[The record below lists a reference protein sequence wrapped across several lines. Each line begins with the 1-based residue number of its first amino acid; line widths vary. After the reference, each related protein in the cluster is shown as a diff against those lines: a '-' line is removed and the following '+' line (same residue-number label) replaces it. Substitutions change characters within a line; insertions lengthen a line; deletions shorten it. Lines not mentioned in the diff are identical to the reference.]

1 MGERKNWCK
10 QSVNLYK
17 PWIFYHLRPTLFV
30 WSWTQATWLPKTR
43 SSGKMRL
50 LNFSKNYD
58 PKLGTSHTISSEMVW
73 FQVWIWHT
81 FHMFPM
87 CSKKIHQVGFLVIE
101 IPASPSLFSTT
112 WQEKLASVQFITLDL
127 CRLRRCWWVYCLLF
141 DVYTCSLQPLGL
153 PAANP
158 AYPLTC
164 SSPFAGSKFFIFQN
178 PLNLKP

>member
-1 MGERKNWCK
+1 MFFILGERKNWCK

-112 WQEKLASVQFITLDL
+112 WQEKACKRPIYHPWSMQIEAMLMSLLFALWCLYMFAATPRFARSQSRISFDMLKS
-127 CRLRRCWWVYCLLF
+127 LRRV
-141 DVYTCSLQPLGL
+141 
-153 PAANP
+153 
-158 AYPLTC
+158 
-164 SSPFAGSKFFIFQN
+164 
-178 PLNLKP
+178 